1 MVYIIW
7 NLTNVDFFFPP
18 QPIVVEEDDL
28 AENDES
34 SQSSESLRQSG
45 RGSVISNF
53 EQHNSGVSASDSQVK
68 CALCPQTFA
77 SHEQLKKH
85 TVTHFDA
92 NFDADEILRE
102 KLLKQTMRSK
112 KKKKKNKGNKLLATT
127 QEPGNETID
136 RIL

>member
-1 MVYIIW
+1 M
-7 NLTNVDFFFPP
+7 
-18 QPIVVEEDDL
+18 
-28 AENDES
+28 
-34 SQSSESLRQSG
+34 
-45 RGSVISNF
+45 
-53 EQHNSGVSASDSQVK
+53 K

-127 QEPGNETID
+127 QEPGKETLND
-136 RIL
+136 SK